1 MSMNGYLEE
10 DELILYA
17 MQALSGPEA
26 SAIADNLAR
35 DPDMRE
41 RLAEIQLTLGVYAT
55 ATVPPQEAPASSKDR
70 LLRAIQ
76 RDAVRQDTN
85 VVQMP
90 APGSHAQPV
99 QRRPKAAVRV
109 LPWLGWAIA
118 AMLLIGVLWQHQRGI
133 ALRRD
138 LESRNAELQQKST
151 VLASTAGER
160 QNLQAALQ
168 QQSQQ
173 VQHQAQQIDASK
185 AEASTYK
192 DQTEAL
198 RAKAASEAAKA
209 QQQGRAAQQAITR
222 ANDLA
227 TVAEASA
234 AERDALRNALAAEQ
248 NQSAQLNAQTTTAR
262 QVLDALS
269 DPAALRVTLTVP
281 KQKKNPTGRGTYVP
295 GTGTLLFTA
304 SNLAPLRP
312 NKTYELWLMPSDGSS
327 PIPAGTFAPD
337 ASGNATLISTQFRRS
352 IAAKG
357 FAVTIENAGGS
368 LTPTLPI
375 LLAGL

>member
-1 MSMNGYLEE
+1 MSNGYIEE

-17 MQALSGPEA
+17 MEALSEPEA
-26 SAIADNLAR
+26 AAVAGALAR
-35 DPDMRE
+35 NPEMRS
-41 RLAEIQLTLGVYAT
+41 RLAAVQLTLGVYAT
-55 ATVPPQEAPASSKDR
+55 ATVPVGEVPAGSMERFMQS
-70 LLRAIQ
+70 IQ
-76 RDAVRQDTN
+76 RDAVRPQSN
-85 VVQMP
+85 VVPMP
-90 APGSHAQPV
+90 AHKTRLQGAERKPS
-99 QRRPKAAVRV
+99 AAVRV
-109 LPWLGWAIA
+109 MPWLGWAIA
-118 AMLLIGVLWQHQRGI
+118 AMLLVSVLWQHQRGR
-133 ALRRD
+133 ALQQAI
-138 LESRNAELQQKST
+138 ESRNAELQQKSS

-160 QNLQAALQ
+160 QNLQAELQ

-173 VQHQAQQIDASK
+173 VQQQAQQIVQTK
-185 AEASTYK
+185 AEASTLK

-209 QQQGRAAQQAITR
+209 QQQSRAAQQAITR
-222 ANDLA
+222 ANDLS
-227 TVAEASA
+227 TVAEANA

-248 NQSAQLNAQTTTAR
+248 NQTAQLNAQTANAR

-269 DPAALRVTLTVP
+269 DPSALRVTLTVP

-337 ASGNATLISTQFRRS
+337 ALGNATLITTQFRRS
-352 IAAKG
+352 VAAKG

-368 LTPTLPI
+368 LKPTLPI
-375 LLAGL
+375 VLAGA